1 MGMIYKARHSTPPVT
16 LGTQSVPGWE
26 TELAAIP
33 ETNPETPGQLA
44 RLADRLQGSLDP
56 HDVLP
61 AVSAVV
67 AQGLPARYVAIYL
80 KRFDTEEL
88 MLAAEQGTATGEL
101 RLSPSPS
108 AGGGTA
114 DDRPAAESSNA
125 RAFPLVHKSETIGQL
140 IVVMDDDRQPTSEES
155 RLLAAI
161 ARGAGAAAQV
171 VRQAHV
177 LQLAREHLVLARE
190 EERRRLRRNL
200 HDTIGPT
207 LSALSLKAGAV
218 RNLIQEDPGA
228 AQEGMNELRQHIQSV
243 ITDIRRVVYD
253 LRPPALDELGIIP
266 AIREQAQQFSTGGL
280 QVFVDAPEE
289 MPALP
294 AAVEVA
300 VYRIVIEALTNVGR
314 HAHAHQCRILVGVE
328 DQVNIQVTDD
338 GIGLPVGH
346 RGGVGIASMRERVS
360 ELGGSFTLESPP
372 EGGTRVQA
380 TLPIGPRTLGRVAE
394 ARGPDDTL
402 QVSDPV

>member
-1 MGMIYKARHSTPPVT
+1 MDV
-16 LGTQSVPGWE
+16 
-26 TELAAIP
+26 IP
-33 ETNPETPGQLA
+33 DISPESPGQLA

-56 HDVLP
+56 HVVLP
-61 AVSAVV
+61 AVAAGV
-67 AQGLPARYVAIYL
+67 AQGLRARYVAVYL
-80 KRFDTEEL
+80 KRLDVEEFI
-88 MLAAEQGTATGEL
+88 LAADHGAATGESAL
-101 RLSPSPS
+101 PYSPSV
-108 AGGGTA
+108 G
-114 DDRPAAESSNA
+114 ESSA
-125 RAFPLVHKSETIGQL
+125 EDHPGTEPSLTLTFPLLYKSEVVGQL
-140 IVVMDDDRQPTSEES
+140 IVVPDDTREPTPEE
-155 RLLAAI
+155 RLLLASI
-161 ARGAGAAAQV
+161 ARGAGSAAQV
-171 VRQAHV
+171 VRQEHDL
-177 LQLAREHLVLARE
+177 LQARERLVLARE

-228 AQEGMNELRQHIQSV
+228 AQEGMNELRQQIQSV

-300 VYRIVIEALTNVGR
+300 VYRIVVEALTNVGR

-328 DQVNIQVTDD
+328 DQVDIEVTDD

-346 RGGVGIASMRERVS
+346 RGGVGVASMRERVS

>member
-1 MGMIYKARHSTPPVT
+1 MAVIPDTSPE
-16 LGTQSVPGWE
+16 SPG
-26 TELAAIP
+26 P
-33 ETNPETPGQLA
+33 LA

-61 AVSAVV
+61 AVATVV
-67 AQGLPARYVAIYL
+67 AQGLPARYVAVYL
-80 KRFDTEEL
+80 KRFDAEEL
-88 MLAAEQGTATGEL
+88 MLAAEHGAATGEL
-101 RLSPSPS
+101 ELSPS
-108 AGGGTA
+108 AETGTA
-114 DDRPAAESSNA
+114 HDRLAAESSNA
-125 RAFPLVHKSETIGQL
+125 LTFPLLYKSETVGQL
-140 IVVMDDDRQPTSEES
+140 VVVMDDDRQPTSEES

-161 ARGAGAAAQV
+161 AGGAGAAAQV

-218 RNLIQEDPGA
+218 RSLIQEDPGA
-228 AQEGMNELRQHIQSV
+228 AQEGMNVLRQLIQSV

-280 QVFVDAPEE
+280 QVLVDAPDE
-289 MPALP
+289 MPPLP

-300 VYRIVIEALTNVGR
+300 GYRIVLEALTNVDR
-314 HAHAHQCRILVGVE
+314 HAHAHQCRIVIGVE
-328 DQVNIQVTDD
+328 DQVNIEVTDD
-338 GIGLPVGH
+338 GSGLPVGH
-346 RGGVGIASMRERVS
+346 RAGVGIASMRERVS
-360 ELGGSFTLESPP
+360 ELGGSFTIDSPR

-380 TLPIGPRTLGRVAE
+380 TLPLGPRSLGRVAE
-394 ARGPDDTL
+394 ARGPEDTL
-402 QVSDPV
+402 PVNGTA

>member
-1 MGMIYKARHSTPPVT
+1 MAVIPDTSPE
-16 LGTQSVPGWE
+16 SPG
-26 TELAAIP
+26 P
-33 ETNPETPGQLA
+33 LA

-61 AVSAVV
+61 AVATVV
-67 AQGLPARYVAIYL
+67 AQSLPARYVAVYL
-80 KRFDTEEL
+80 KRFDAEEL
-88 MLAAEQGTATGEL
+88 MLAAEHGTATGEDE
-101 RLSPSPS
+101 LSPSPS
-108 AGGGTA
+108 AASGAA

-125 RAFPLVHKSETIGQL
+125 LTFPLLYKSDTVGQL
-140 IVVMDDDRQPTSEES
+140 VVVMDDDRQPTSEES

-161 ARGAGAAAQV
+161 AGGAGAAAQV

-228 AQEGMNELRQHIQSV
+228 AQEGMNELRRQIQSV

-280 QVFVDAPEE
+280 QVLVDAPDD

-300 VYRIVIEALTNVGR
+300 VYRIVLEALTNVGR
-314 HAHAHQCRILVGVE
+314 HARAHQCRIYIGVE
-328 DQVNIQVTDD
+328 DQVNIEVTDD

-346 RGGVGIASMRERVS
+346 RAGVGIASMRERVS
-360 ELGGSFTLESPP
+360 ELGGSCTIESPP
-372 EGGTRVQA
+372 ERGTRVLA
-380 TLPIGPRTLGRVAE
+380 TLPIGPRSLGWVAE
-394 ARGPDDTL
+394 ARGPDGSL
-402 QVSDPV
+402 PVNGPA

>member
-1 MGMIYKARHSTPPVT
+1 
-16 LGTQSVPGWE
+16 LGV
-26 TELAAIP
+26 IP
-33 ETNPETPGQLA
+33 DASPERPGQLGA
-44 RLADRLQGSLDP
+44 LADRLHGSLDP

-61 AVSAVV
+61 AVAAVV

-80 KRFDTEEL
+80 KRFDAEEL
-88 MLAAEQGTATGEL
+88 MLAAEHGTATGEFE
-101 RLSPSPS
+101 LSPSPS
-108 AGGGTA
+108 A

-125 RAFPLVHKSETIGQL
+125 VTFPLLYKSETVGQL
-140 IVVMDDDRQPTSEES
+140 VVVMDDDRQPTSEES
-155 RLLAAI
+155 SLLGAI

-200 HDTIGPT
+200 HDSIGPT

-280 QVFVDAPEE
+280 QVLVDAPDE
-289 MPALP
+289 MPPLP

-300 VYRIVIEALTNVGR
+300 AYRIVVEALTNVGR
-314 HAHAHQCRILVGVE
+314 HAHAHQCRIFIGVE
-328 DQVNIQVTDD
+328 DRVNIEVTDD

-360 ELGGSFTLESPP
+360 ELGGSFTIESPP
-372 EGGTRVQA
+372 EGGTCVQA
-380 TLPIGPRTLGRVAE
+380 MLPIGPRSLGRVAE

-402 QVSDPV
+402 QVNDPV

>member
-1 MGMIYKARHSTPPVT
+1 
-16 LGTQSVPGWE
+16 
-26 TELAAIP
+26 LAVIP
-33 ETNPETPGQLA
+33 DTSPERPGQLA
-44 RLADRLQGSLDP
+44 GLAERLQGSLDP

-61 AVSAVV
+61 AVAAVV
-67 AQGLPARYVAIYL
+67 AQGLPARYVAVYL
-80 KRFDTEEL
+80 KRFDAEEL
-88 MLAAEQGTATGEL
+88 MLAAEHGTGTGEFGL
-101 RLSPSPS
+101 SSSPS
-108 AGGGTA
+108 A
-114 DDRPAAESSNA
+114 DDRPATQSSNA
-125 RAFPLVHKSETIGQL
+125 EAFPLLYKSETVGQL
-140 IVVMDDDRQPTSEES
+140 VVVMDGDRRPTSEER

-177 LQLAREHLVLARE
+177 LQSAREHLVLARE

-228 AQEGMNELRQHIQSV
+228 AQEGMNELRQQIQSV

-253 LRPPALDELGIIP
+253 LRPPALDELGVIP

-280 QVFVDAPEE
+280 QVLVDAPDQT
-289 MPALP
+289 PPLP

-300 VYRIVIEALTNVGR
+300 VYRIVVEALTNVGR
-314 HAHAHQCRILVGVE
+314 HARAHRCRIFIGVE
-328 DQVNIQVTDD
+328 DHVDIEVTDD
-338 GIGLPVGH
+338 GIGLQAGH

-360 ELGGSFTLESPP
+360 ELGGSFTIESPP
-372 EGGTRVQA
+372 EGGTRVLA
-380 TLPIGPRTLGRVAE
+380 TLPVGPRSLSRVAE
-394 ARGPDDTL
+394 ARGPDTTL
-402 QVSDPV
+402 QANGTG

>member
-1 MGMIYKARHSTPPVT
+1 MGMIYKARHSSLPVR
-16 LGTQSVPGWE
+16 LGTQSAPQWE
-26 TELAAIP
+26 TALAVIP
-33 ETNPETPGQLA
+33 DTSPDRPGQLA

-61 AVSAVV
+61 TVAAVV
-67 AQGLPARYVAIYL
+67 AQGLPARHVAVYL
-80 KRFDTEEL
+80 KRFDAEEL
-88 MLAAEQGTATGEL
+88 MLAAEHGTATVGSE
-101 RLSPSPS
+101 PSPS
-108 AGGGTA
+108 MSV
-114 DDRPAAESSNA
+114 DDRPASEAPNA
-125 RAFPLVHKSETIGQL
+125 LAFPMLHKSETVGQL
-140 IVVMDDDRQPTSEES
+140 VVVMDGDRQPTSEES
-155 RLLAAI
+155 HLLAAI

-207 LSALSLKAGAV
+207 LSALSLRAGAV
-218 RNLIQEDPGA
+218 RNLIQEDPAA

-253 LRPPALDELGIIP
+253 LRPPALDELGVIP

-280 QVFVDAPEE
+280 QVLVDAPDET
-289 MPALP
+289 PPLP

-300 VYRIVIEALTNVGR
+300 VYRIVVEALTNVGR
-314 HAHAHQCRILVGVE
+314 HARAHHCRIFIGVE
-328 DQVNIQVTDD
+328 DQVDIEVTDD

-346 RGGVGIASMRERVS
+346 RGGVGLASMRERVS
-360 ELGGSFTLESPP
+360 ELGGNFAIESPP
-372 EGGTRVQA
+372 EGGTRVLA
-380 TLPIGPRTLGRVAE
+380 TLPIGPRSLGRVAE

-402 QVSDPV
+402 QVDSPG

>member
-1 MGMIYKARHSTPPVT
+1 MTPDTSPVS
-16 LGTQSVPGWE
+16 L
-26 TELAAIP
+26 
-33 ETNPETPGQLA
+33 GQLLN
-44 RLADRLQGSLDP
+44 LADRLNGSLDP

-61 AVSAVV
+61 VVAAVV
-67 AQGLPARYVAIYL
+67 AQGLPARHVAVYL
-80 KRFDTEEL
+80 KRFDAEEL
-88 MLAAEQGTATGEL
+88 MLVAEHGTAMGGSVPSH
-101 RLSPSPS
+101 SPSPAARA
-108 AGGGTA
+108 AG
-114 DDRPAAESSNA
+114 DRPATESSNA
-125 RAFPLVHKSETIGQL
+125 LAFPLLHDSETVGQL
-140 IVVMDDDRQPTSEES
+140 IVDLDGDRQLTFEES

-161 ARGAGAAAQV
+161 AGGAGAAAQV
-171 VRQAHV
+171 VRQAHG

-228 AQEGMNELRQHIQSV
+228 AQEGMNELRQQIQSV

-266 AIREQAQQFSTGGL
+266 AIREQARQFSTGGL
-280 QVFVDAPEE
+280 QVLVDAPDD
-289 MPALP
+289 MPGLP

-300 VYRIVIEALTNVGR
+300 AYRIVLEALANVGR
-314 HAHAHQCRILVGVE
+314 HARAHQCRILIGVE
-328 DQVNIQVTDD
+328 DRVNIEVTDD

-346 RGGVGIASMRERVS
+346 QAGVGITSMRERVA
-360 ELGGSFTLESPP
+360 ELGGSFTIESPP

-380 TLPIGPRTLGRVAE
+380 ALPIGPRSLGWGPE
-394 ARGPDDTL
+394 AVGLGDSLHVDD
-402 QVSDPV
+402 QA

>member
-1 MGMIYKARHSTPPVT
+1 MGGVHKARQFIAAWEAR
-16 LGTQSVPGWE
+16 TQSAPRRE
-26 TELAAIP
+26 TELAVIP
-33 ETNPETPGQLA
+33 ETSPESPGPLA

-61 AVSAVV
+61 AVATVV
-67 AQGLPARYVAIYL
+67 AQGLPARYVALYL
-80 KRFDTEEL
+80 KRFDAEEL
-88 MLAAEQGTATGEL
+88 MLAAEHGTATGEDE
-101 RLSPSPS
+101 LSPSPS
-108 AGGGTA
+108 AASGAA
-114 DDRPAAESSNA
+114 DDRPATESSNA
-125 RAFPLVHKSETIGQL
+125 LTFPLLYKSDTVGQL
-140 IVVMDDDRQPTSEES
+140 VVVMDDDRQPTSEES

-161 ARGAGAAAQV
+161 AGGAGAAAQV

-228 AQEGMNELRQHIQSV
+228 AQEGMNELRRQIQSV

-280 QVFVDAPEE
+280 QVLVDAPDD

-300 VYRIVIEALTNVGR
+300 
-314 HAHAHQCRILVGVE
+314 
-328 DQVNIQVTDD
+328 
-338 GIGLPVGH
+338 GLPD
-346 RGGVGIASMRERVS
+346 RAGGPDECGAACPRPSMPD
-360 ELGGSFTLESPP
+360 LHWG
-372 EGGTRVQA
+372 
-380 TLPIGPRTLGRVAE
+380 
-394 ARGPDDTL
+394 RGPG
-402 QVSDPV
+402 QHRSDG

>member
-1 MGMIYKARHSTPPVT
+1 MGV
-16 LGTQSVPGWE
+16 
-26 TELAAIP
+26 IP
-33 ETNPETPGQLA
+33 DASPERTGQLA
-44 RLADRLQGSLDP
+44 GLAERLQGSLDP

-88 MLAAEQGTATGEL
+88 MLAAEQGTAAGKFEL
-101 RLSPSPS
+101 ASSPS
-108 AGGGTA
+108 A

-125 RAFPLVHKSETIGQL
+125 RAFPLVHKSETVGQL

-266 AIREQAQQFSTGGL
+266 AIREQAQQFSIGGL
-280 QVFVDAPEE
+280 QVLVDAPDE
-289 MPALP
+289 MPPLP

-300 VYRIVIEALTNVGR
+300 VYRIVVEALTNVGR
-314 HAHAHQCRILVGVE
+314 HAHAHQCRIFIGVE
-328 DQVNIQVTDD
+328 DRVNIEVTDD
-338 GIGLPVGH
+338 GIGLPAGH
-346 RGGVGIASMRERVS
+346 RSGVGIASMRERVA
-360 ELGGSFTLESPP
+360 ELGGSFTIDSPP
-372 EGGTRVQA
+372 DRGTRVRA
-380 TLPIGPRTLGRVAE
+380 MLPIGPRSLGRVAE
-394 ARGPDDTL
+394 ARGPDDSL
-402 QVSDPV
+402 PVDGQA